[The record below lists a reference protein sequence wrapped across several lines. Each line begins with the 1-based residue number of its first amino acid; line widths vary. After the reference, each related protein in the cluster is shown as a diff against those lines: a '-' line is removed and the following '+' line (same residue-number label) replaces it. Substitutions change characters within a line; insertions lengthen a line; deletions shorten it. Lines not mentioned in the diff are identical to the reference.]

1 MAVASLSLDPDGLRG
16 HAMKGLSPGTSG
28 GLASRVEGDWVT
40 QVTVRVDGEKD
51 GTHIRLKTGR
61 LDMKIGQGRGLGIKP
76 GHEDGFILL
85 F

>member
-1 MAVASLSLDPDGLRG
+1 ME
-16 HAMKGLSPGTSG
+16 GLSPGTSG
-28 GLASRVEGDWVT
+28 GLASRVEGDRVT

-51 GTHIRLKTGR
+51 GTHIRLKTER

-76 GHEDGFILL
+76 GHKDGFILL